1 MINGDWNMKQFE
13 YRVEIYLISKED
25 YNRRYELI
33 KIIESMNKMGKDGWE
48 TIDTN
53 FQPIYTE
60 SRSILFRREIVR
72 TEYIRPKLII
82 CPNENVGIIDIDKA
96 IEIENSKYE

>member
-1 MINGDWNMKQFE
+1 
-13 YRVEIYLISKED
+13 
-25 YNRRYELI
+25 
-33 KIIESMNKMGKDGWE
+33 MNKMGKNGWE

-53 FQPIYTE
+53 FQSTYTE
-60 SRSILFRREIVR
+60 SRSILFRREVVR